1 MNPTRNDPCPCGSGK
16 KYKKC
21 CLLRLA
27 APSAAETSALVD
39 LFHAGMHAELEAR
52 ARLLLE
58 RYPNS
63 GFAWNMLGAC
73 LQVQNRDA
81 LVAFQ
86 KAAQFSPDDADVH
99 NNLGLALHAAG
110 NYVEAEAHCR
120 KALTLRPNFAAAF
133 NNLGNAQGALG
144 EQANALEN
152 YQQAIALRPDYAEP
166 YKNVGNIQLA
176 RGQIAQALTS
186 YRKALSIQPDYADA
200 QNSLAIA
207 LAAGGDVYEGLV
219 GVRRAIELNPDSFEI
234 HSGLLFLLSHS
245 EQQSPSALFA
255 EHCRVAEKFEAPLR
269 SAWPRHQNSRE
280 GGRPIQVGLVSADYC
295 GHVIAQFL
303 GPVLEHLKKHAGL
316 TLHAYYN
323 GTVEDA
329 VTRALQS
336 HFDHWHSVVGLS
348 HDGLAKQVQTD
359 EIDILIDLSSHTK
372 GNRLLTFA
380 RKPAPIQVTWLGY
393 PGTTGL
399 QAMDYCL
406 ADPLLFPPGEFDE
419 QFTEKI
425 VHLPALAPFEP
436 NIVAPA
442 VNQLPALK
450 NGFITFGSFNRTIKI
465 NHAVIANWAQLMHA
479 LPGSKLLL
487 EGAPEDAQCFGWLV
501 DLGIGRERMIWHG
514 RNGVLAYQTL
524 HHQVDICLDTFP
536 YNGATTTWNAVWMG
550 VPTLTLAGHTPA
562 GHYGAAIMGQMGLH
576 AFVANDV
583 QDFVAKGV
591 YWASHLQELA
601 ALRAGMR
608 MRFSQSPAGQP
619 EQIASALAGAL
630 RTMWQRWCSG
640 LQAKSFVAASA
651 KTRIKVDVVTPPA
664 SEADIL
670 IQLFQRGDHAE
681 LERKA
686 ELLLAQYPDFGFGWK
701 ALSIAQLS
709 QGKSGL
715 AALQQA
721 ALLLPD
727 DAETQNNLGSA
738 LYSAGQ
744 PDKAVVSYR
753 QAVTIAPTYADA
765 HKNLGTALN
774 AMGQTNAAAQSFRQA
789 IAIKPDYA
797 EAHNDLG
804 TVLQALGQIDSA
816 ILGFQRA
823 IELNPAFTQAYCNLG
838 PLLLDAGRFAEAS
851 VCFQHILRINSTDA
865 KAHNLLGAAQ
875 YALKQYPEA
884 LASYR
889 SALAIVPNDYV
900 FLHNL
905 GLAQYAFGQFGE
917 TIATYD
923 QLIAMRPKDAVLY
936 NDMGNAQLSLGRLDQ
951 AIVNYEKGLQVCP
964 ELSACHSNL
973 LFALS
978 HSETLDGAALF
989 AAHRAFAEKFEA
1001 PLRTTWP
1008 QHSNLRQPDRILQVG
1023 FVSGDLFSH
1032 VVARFV
1038 GPALEHLSAYPS
1050 LSLHAY
1056 ATHTVDDVA
1065 TRILKGYFK
1074 HWHAV
1079 ADLSDA
1085 DLAKQISDDGID
1097 ILIDLSGHTQG
1108 NRLLTFARKP
1118 APVQVSWLGYPSST
1132 GLQAIDYYLAD
1143 ALVLPTGQ
1151 FDDQFSEKIVHLPA
1165 LAPFQQSD
1173 LAPPVNPLPALANGF
1188 VTFGSFNRAT
1198 KINRSVVRC
1207 WAELLRALP
1216 SARLLIEGVAEDA
1229 QCMAWLAQEGITG
1242 ERLSWH
1248 GRKGVDAYNA
1258 LHHQVDICLDT
1269 FPYNGAT
1276 TTWCAVWMGVPTLT
1290 IAGTTPA
1297 GRYGAAIMG
1306 HMGLASFVAN
1316 DTQDFVRMGVHWA
1329 KHLPELA
1336 DLRAGMRERFG
1347 QCPAGQPKR
1356 IAIALNDALRT
1367 MWQRWCSGLPAEA
1380 FDAVTATREGIAA
1393 QYNPLQT
1400 NQQRRVQSPAL
1411 SKYSE

>member
-21 CLLRLA
+21 CLVRLA
-27 APSAAETSALVD
+27 APTAAETSALVD
-39 LFHAGMHAELEAR
+39 LFHAGKHAELENR
-52 ARLLLE
+52 ARLLLD
-58 RYPNS
+58 RYPDS

-73 LQVQNRDA
+73 LQLQNRDA
-81 LVAFQ
+81 LAAFQ
-86 KAAQFSPDDADVH
+86 RAAQLSPNDADVH
-99 NNLGLALHAAG
+99 NNLGLALYGAG
-110 NYVEAEAHCR
+110 KYAEAEAHCR
-120 KALTLRPNFAAAF
+120 KALTIRPNFAAAF

-176 RGQIAQALTS
+176 RGQITQAITS
-186 YRKALSIQPDYADA
+186 YRKALSIQPDYVDA

-207 LAAGGDVYEGLV
+207 LAAGGDLYEGLV
-219 GVRRAIELNPDSFEI
+219 GVRRAIELNSDSFEI
-234 HSGLLFLLSHS
+234 HSGMLFLLSHS
-245 EQQSPSALFA
+245 EQQSPSSLFA

-269 SAWPRHQNSRE
+269 PAWPLHQNSRE
-280 GGRPIQVGLVSADYC
+280 GDRPIQVGLVSADYC

-303 GPVLEHLKKHAGL
+303 GLVLEHLTKHSGL

-329 VTRALQS
+329 VTRALQR
-336 HFDHWHSVVGLS
+336 HFGHWHNVAGLS
-348 HDGLAKQVQTD
+348 HDVLAKQVQTD
-359 EIDILIDLSSHTK
+359 GIDILIDLSSHTK

-436 NIVAPA
+436 SIVAPA
-442 VNQLPALK
+442 VNELPALK

-465 NHAVIANWAQLMHA
+465 NRAVIACWAQLMHA
-479 LPGSKLLL
+479 LPTSKLLL
-487 EGAPEDAQCFGWLV
+487 EGAPEDAQCFEWLV
-501 DLGIGRERMIWHG
+501 ELGVGRERMIWYG

-550 VPTLTLAGHTPA
+550 VPTLALAGHTPA
-562 GHYGAAIMGQMGLH
+562 GHYGAAIMGHMGLQ

-591 YWASHLQELA
+591 YWASHLEELA

-619 EQIASALAGAL
+619 VQIANALASAL

-640 LQAKSFVAASA
+640 LQAESFVAASDS
-651 KTRIKVDVVTPPA
+651 TSIKANVVTPPA
-664 SEADIL
+664 SEADLL
-670 IQLFQRGDHAE
+670 IQLFQRGEHAE

-686 ELLLAQYPDFGFGWK
+686 GLLLAQYPDFGFGWK

-715 AALQQA
+715 AALQKA

-727 DAETQNNLGSA
+727 DAETHNNLGSA
-738 LYSAGQ
+738 LYSEGQ

-765 HKNLGTALN
+765 HKNLATALS

-789 IAIKPDYA
+789 IAIKPDFA

-804 TVLQALGQIDSA
+804 IVLQALGQIDSA
-816 ILGFQRA
+816 ILSFKRA
-823 IELNPAFTQAYCNLG
+823 IELNPAFAQAYRNLG
-838 PLLLDAGRFAEAS
+838 PTLLEVGRFEEAIA
-851 VCFQHILRINSTDA
+851 CFQHVLGTNSSDA
-865 KAHNLLGAAQ
+865 KAHNLLGVAQ
-875 YALKQYPEA
+875 YSLKQYPEA

-889 SALAIVPNDYV
+889 RALAIVPNDFVY
-900 FLHNL
+900 LHNL
-905 GLAQYAFGQFGE
+905 GLAQYAFGQFFE
-917 TIATYD
+917 TIATYN
-923 QLIAMRPKDAVLY
+923 QLIELCPKNAVLY
-936 NDMGNAQLSLGRLDQ
+936 NDLGNAQLSLGLLDQ
-951 AIVNYEKGLQVCP
+951 AVANYEKGLQICP

-973 LFALS
+973 LFALG
-978 HSETLDGAALF
+978 HSEKLDGAALF
-989 AAHRAFAEKFEA
+989 AAHRAFSEKYEA
-1001 PLRTTWP
+1001 PLRQTWTHHRNVRNP
-1008 QHSNLRQPDRILQVG
+1008 ERKLQVG
-1023 FVSGDLFSH
+1023 FVSGDFYSH
-1032 VVARFV
+1032 VVARFA
-1038 GPALEHLSAYPS
+1038 GPLLEQLS
-1050 LSLHAY
+1050 LHDDLTLHAY
-1056 ATHTVDDVA
+1056 ANSSVEDSVTK
-1065 TRILKGYFK
+1065 ILQGFFK
-1074 HWHAV
+1074 HWHTV
-1079 ADLSDA
+1079 VDLTDSE
-1085 DLAKQISDDGID
+1085 LVKKIEKDGID
-1097 ILIDLSGHTQG
+1097 ILIDLSGHTKG
-1108 NRLLTFARKP
+1108 NRLLTFAHKP
-1118 APVQVSWLGYPSST
+1118 APLQVSWLGYPGTT

-1143 ALVLPTGQ
+1143 SFVSPIGK
-1151 FDDQFSEKIVHLPA
+1151 FDDQFTEKIVRVPA

-1173 LAPPVNPLPALANGF
+1173 VTLPVNVLPALANGF

-1198 KINRSVVRC
+1198 KINRTVISC

-1216 SARLLIEGVAEDA
+1216 TSKLLIEGVAAEA
-1229 QCMAWLAQEGITG
+1229 QCMEWLRQEGIDAD
-1242 ERLSWH
+1242 RLSWH
-1248 GRKGVDAYNA
+1248 ARKGVEAYNL
-1258 LHHQVDICLDT
+1258 LHYQVDICLDT

-1276 TTWCAVWMGVPTLT
+1276 TSWSAVLMGVPTLT
-1290 IAGTTPA
+1290 IAGDTPA
-1297 GRYGAAIMG
+1297 GHYGAAIMG
-1306 HMGLASFVAN
+1306 QLGLQSFVAS
-1316 DTQDFVRMGVHWA
+1316 DAQDLVQKGVYWST
-1329 KHLPELA
+1329 HLDELA
-1336 DLRAGMRERFG
+1336 QVRASMRERFG
-1347 QCPAGQPKR
+1347 NCPVGKPEV
-1356 IAIALNDALRT
+1356 IAVSLANALRK
-1367 MWQRWCSGLPAEA
+1367 MWHRWCAGLPADS
-1380 FDAVTATREGIAA
+1380 FNV
-1393 QYNPLQT
+1393 
-1400 NQQRRVQSPAL
+1400 
-1411 SKYSE
+1411 